1 MRKGV
6 SEGEGRRLGGKE
18 KRKGGIQGANNYN
31 ACIVLKLVSM
41 LEFELR
47 KLNLH

>member
-1 MRKGV
+1 MKG
-6 SEGEGRRLGGKE
+6 GGRRLGGEE